1 MENKTTPQRDAL
13 DVILEELAPLS
24 GRLVLDIGCGKGKL
38 ASRLRAAGAEWHGLD
53 PCAPEGVDMIDRAP
67 AEAMPY
73 ADGSF
78 DAAICVNAL
87 HHVAMPEM
95 ARALSEAARVLRGDG
110 RLVVIEPRA
119 SGALSQVLAVVDDET
134 EIRNAAQAA
143 MDATGAL
150 REVTAYDFPRVERYS
165 GFQGFCDSLIAVD
178 PGRAALIEANG
189 DALRRA
195 FERHATRENGAWLLS
210 QPMSVRIFQPA

>member
-13 DVILEELAPLS
+13 GVILEELAPLS
-24 GRLVLDIGCGKGKL
+24 GRSVLDIGCGKGRL
-38 ASRLRAAGAEWHGLD
+38 AARLRAAGAAWRGLD
-53 PCAPEGVDMIDRAP
+53 PFAPEGVDAIDRAS

-73 ADGSF
+73 GDGSF

-87 HHVAMPEM
+87 HHVPVPAM
-95 ARALSEAARVLRGDG
+95 ARALSEAARVLRREG

-119 SGALSQVLAVVDDET
+119 SGALSRVLAVVDDET

-143 MDATGAL
+143 MDTTRAL
-150 REVTAYDFPRVERYS
+150 REVTAYDYPRVERYS

-178 PGRAALIEANG
+178 PGRAALIEANA

-195 FERHATRENGAWLLS
+195 FERHATRDDGAWLLS
-210 QPMSVRIFQPA
+210 QPMSVRIFQPV